1 MILSLVE
8 GLVWV
13 VKDKLTIA
21 RTYSKWYRHHAA
33 TMPLVA
39 ALAPR
44 DVRPKVPNK
53 TLRDSESKEPMTPDP
68 K

>member
-1 MILSLVE
+1 MVILSLSFVSSRCV
-8 GLVWV
+8 G
-13 VKDKLTIA
+13 KQRDH
-21 RTYSKWYRHHAA
+21 TYSKWDMHHAA

-44 DVRPKVPNK
+44 DVIPRLPRR
-53 TLRDSESKEPMTPDP
+53 TLRVSDKIDPMAPEA